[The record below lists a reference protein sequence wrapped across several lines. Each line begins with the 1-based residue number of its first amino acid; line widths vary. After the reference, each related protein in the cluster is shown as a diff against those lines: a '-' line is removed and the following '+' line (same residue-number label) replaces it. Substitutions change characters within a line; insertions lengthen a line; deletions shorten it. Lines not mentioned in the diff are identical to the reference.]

1 MIGESVSRTGATVR
15 PIERAV
21 STIPDTLAIG

>member
-1 MIGESVSRTGATVR
+1 MIGESVPRTGATVR

-21 STIPDTLAIG
+21 SSASWTLASG